1 MCSFLDSG
9 DYAVLTAV
17 THRSLL
23 YTLCSREGKCGDRLA
38 HIFATFGRLVTLSHD
53 CRFQVGLARFRLIRE
68 ALPASARQRSD
79 TTAFDLQAAASYF
92 DKVRRLWSRQ
102 ALDWTIEKVRCK
114 IQGTFLSTSKA
125 VINELLSYYNVSQGG
140 TQEHSASFLY
150 TGRSSSKYAL
160 QIHANKGK

>member
-1 MCSFLDSG
+1 MATAIFGLSLLDVSSFSDSG
-9 DYAVLTAV
+9 DNAVLTAV
-17 THRSLL
+17 AQRPLL
-23 YTLCSREGKCGDRLA
+23 YTLCSREGECARLA
-38 HIFATFGRLVTLSHD
+38 HIIATFW
-53 CRFQVGLARFRLIRE
+53 VGHARFRLIRG